1 MVYVIRGK
9 YARHG
14 FSQDSLAVTSADS
27 SLWKALVEIWPN
39 IVNGEFWTVGNGN
52 SVDVWHDK
60 WEDRDLRLVEYL
72 HRTPF
77 NTNITVKDLVDA
89 GGNWDLQFLQQLFP
103 MDRIHQITA
112 ILPPR
117 QDAGEDMCLWPGDR
131 LGNFSVSSAYCRIQN
146 FHILVEDADSKRIW
160 NIKAIERVRAFIWQ
174 LKHNRC
180 M

>member
-1 MVYVIRGK
+1 M
-9 YARHG
+9 
-14 FSQDSLAVTSADS
+14 
-27 SLWKALVEIWPN
+27 EIWPN

-103 MDRIHQITA
+103 WTEFTKLQLFFLLGKMRERICVC
-112 ILPPR
+112 
-117 QDAGEDMCLWPGDR
+117 G
-131 LGNFSVSSAYCRIQN
+131 
-146 FHILVEDADSKRIW
+146 LVIG
-160 NIKAIERVRAFIWQ
+160 
-174 LKHNRC
+174 
-180 M
+180 